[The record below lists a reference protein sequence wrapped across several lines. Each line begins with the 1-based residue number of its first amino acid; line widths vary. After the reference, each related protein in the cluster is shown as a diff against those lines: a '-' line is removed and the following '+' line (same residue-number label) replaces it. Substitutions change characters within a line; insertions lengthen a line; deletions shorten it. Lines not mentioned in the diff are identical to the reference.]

1 MDLST
6 ILARR
11 ADFAPDKTALVFE
24 GQSLSYAELCSRAA
38 RAAGGLETLGVETG
52 DRVAVLAQ
60 NHPAILIDDRIKDMV
75 ISGGENI
82 DPAEVENALYD
93 HQAVAEVAV
102 IGIPHPRWVDIPIA
116 VVVARMPTTGEDL
129 VAHCR
134 TRLAHFKSPRAVF
147 FVDSLPRNAMGKV
160 QKFKLRE
167 EYARKQLP
175 G

>member
-11 ADFAPDKTALVFE
+11 ADFAPDKAALVFE
-24 GQSLSYAELCSRAA
+24 GQSLSYAEFCSRAA
-38 RAAGGLETLGVETG
+38 RPPHDWFATG
-52 DRVAVLAQ
+52 DVGHRDQ
-60 NHPAILIDDRIKDMV
+60 DGFYYIDDRIKDMV

-82 DPAEVENALYD
+82 YPAEVENALYD
-93 HQAVAEVAV
+93 HPAVAEVAV
-102 IGIPHPRWVDIPIA
+102 IGIPHPRWVEIPIA
-116 VVVARMPTTGEDL
+116 VVVACTPTTGEDL
-129 VAHCR
+129 VAQCR
-134 TRLAHFKSPRAVF
+134 TRLAHFKALRAVF

-167 EYARKQLP
+167 EYAGKQLS